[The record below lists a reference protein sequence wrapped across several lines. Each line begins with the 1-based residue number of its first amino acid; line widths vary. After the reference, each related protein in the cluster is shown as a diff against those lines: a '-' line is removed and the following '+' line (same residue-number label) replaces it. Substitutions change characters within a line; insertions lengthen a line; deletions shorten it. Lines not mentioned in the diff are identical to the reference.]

1 MNRKSLAL
9 GAVFLAGL
17 SAGGVVAADV
27 FGSPAVQAVATA
39 PAIAP
44 AADTAA
50 AGTQDAAA
58 PDADRPTPFA
68 DVLAGL
74 VTDGTLTQEQADKVA
89 TALEAARPDHGGPG
103 LGRGGHGRGGP
114 RIEAVATALGITP
127 EALRTEIQAGKTIAE
142 IATANG
148 VAVQAVID
156 VLVADAKDHIAQAVT
171 DGKLTQAEAD
181 TKLAAVEQRVTDM
194 VNNPLPARG
203 PGHGGPGHG
212 GPGHGGPGEPT
223 DEVPATTTG

>member
-1 MNRKSLAL
+1 MNRKPLAL
-9 GAVFLAGL
+9 GAVFIAGL

-39 PAIAP
+39 PAVDASP
-44 AADTAA
+44 VAA
-50 AGTQDAAA
+50 AAQTPETPA
-58 PDADRPTPFA
+58 PVADRPSPFA

-89 TALEAARPDHGGPG
+89 AAFEAARAEHGGPG
-103 LGRGGHGRGGP
+103 RGGPGEDGHGRGGP
-114 RIEAVATALGITP
+114 GGGGHGPRGARIEAVATALGLTP
-127 EALRTEIQAGKTIAE
+127 EELRAEVTAGKTIAE
-142 IATANG
+142 VATANG
-148 VAVQAVID
+148 VAVQSVID
-156 VLVADAKDHIAQAVT
+156 ALVTDAKDHIAQAVT

-181 TKLAAVEQRVTDM
+181 TKLAEVEQRITDM

-203 PGHGGPGHG
+203 AGRGGV
-212 GPGHGGPGEPT
+212 

>member
-44 AADTAA
+44 AADPAA
-50 AGTQDAAA
+50 TQDAAA

-103 LGRGGHGRGGP
+103 LGGGGHGRGGP

-148 VAVQAVID
+148 VAVQTVID

-212 GPGHGGPGEPT
+212 GPGEPT

>member
-50 AGTQDAAA
+50 ATQDAAA

-89 TALEAARPDHGGPG
+89 MALEAARPDHGGPG
-103 LGRGGHGRGGP
+103 LGGGGHGRGGP

-212 GPGHGGPGEPT
+212 GPGEPT
-223 DEVPATTTG
+223 DDVPATTTG